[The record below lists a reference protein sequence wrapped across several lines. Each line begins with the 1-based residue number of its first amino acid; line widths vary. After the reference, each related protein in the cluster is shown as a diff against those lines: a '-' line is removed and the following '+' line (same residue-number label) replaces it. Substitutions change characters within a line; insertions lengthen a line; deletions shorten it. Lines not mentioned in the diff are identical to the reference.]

1 VDSTNPNLEPGI
13 DDEQMV
19 IDGLVNGRAVGN
31 HGVLMSEKDWE
42 RVLQRGRELGITP
55 RFIKECRLSGSQ
67 PAIRL
72 CVSCDIRFASTGYHN
87 RLCQRCRRS

>member
-1 VDSTNPNLEPGI
+1 MESTDPNFELGT

-19 IDGLVNGRAVGN
+19 IDELVNGRAVRN
-31 HGVLMSEKDWE
+31 HGVLISEKDWE
-42 RVLQRGRELGITP
+42 RLLQRGRELGITAK
-55 RFIKECRLSGSQ
+55 FIKECRLSGSQ